1 MKALLVLE
9 DGTTFAGDSL
19 GATGR
24 TSGEVVFNTGMTGY
38 QEILTDPSYAGQIV
52 TLTYPLIGNYGI
64 NPDDFE
70 SRRVQVEG
78 FVVRSCEDVPSNW
91 RSEQSLDAYLKS
103 KNIVGIQDVDTR
115 ALTRQLRV
123 RGVMMGTITTEENW
137 EQAQARLQSAA
148 RYASIDLNRQV
159 TTQHPYRWPAHAQY
173 PQALEIN
180 KPQTGTSQTDS
191 AGASADALP
200 TPRFRVALLD
210 CGVKYN
216 IIRSLANLGCETTV
230 YPCTA
235 TSKELLSGD
244 PDGIMLSPGP
254 GDPTQLGY
262 VVDTVRELVG
272 KKPIMGVC
280 LGNQILGQVFGSSVF
295 KLKFG
300 HRGSNHPVK
309 DLRTGKVYIT
319 SQNHGYAVDPDGL
332 RDGME
337 VAHINLNDGTVEGLR
352 HKDLPVFSIQYHPE
366 ASPGPADSAYFFREF
381 VDVLTQFRGADND
394 SDQDHKGGATVS

>member
-9 DGTTFAGDSL
+9 DGTVFEGDSL
-19 GATGR
+19 GAQGR

-52 TLTYPLIGNYGI
+52 ALTYPLIGNYGI

-78 FVVRSCEDVPSNW
+78 FIARGVEDVPSNW
-91 RSEQSLDAYLKS
+91 RSNQTLDAFLKS
-103 KNIVGIQDVDTR
+103 KGIVGIKNVDTR
-115 ALTRQLRV
+115 AVTRALRI
-123 RGVMMGTITTEENW
+123 RGVMMGTITTNENV
-137 EQAQARLQSAA
+137 EHARLRLQSTS

-159 TTQHPYRWPAHAQY
+159 TTEQPYRWPAHAEQ
-173 PQALEIN
+173 PQPLET
-180 KPQTGTSQTDS
+180 TGDH
-191 AGASADALP
+191 LP
-200 TPRFRVALLD
+200 APRFRVALLD

-216 IIRSLANLGCETTV
+216 IVRSLANLGCETIV

-235 TSKELLSGD
+235 TSSELLEEN

-254 GDPTQLGY
+254 GDPAQLDY
-262 VVDTVRELVG
+262 VVNTVRDLVG

-280 LGNQILGQVFGSSVF
+280 LGNQILGSVFGSRTF

-309 DLRTGKVYIT
+309 DLRTGRVYIT

-332 RDGME
+332 RNGME
-337 VAHINLNDGTVEGLR
+337 VAHVNLNDGTVEGLR
-352 HKDLPVFSIQYHPE
+352 HRELPIFSIQYHPE

-381 VDVLTQFRGADND
+381 VDVLTNIRGADND
-394 SDQDHKGGATVS
+394 SGDINTRRRAT